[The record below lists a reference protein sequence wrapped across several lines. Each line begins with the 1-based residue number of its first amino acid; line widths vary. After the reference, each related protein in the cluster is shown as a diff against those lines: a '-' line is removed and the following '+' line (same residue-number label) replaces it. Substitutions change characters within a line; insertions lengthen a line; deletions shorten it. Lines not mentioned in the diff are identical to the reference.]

1 MFVIPDPYAPMLGT
15 WINVGTVV
23 VGTTVGGLLGE
34 RLKPQTHSTVT
45 SVLGCVTCILG
56 IENAMKTPRVLD
68 AAPLPSQ
75 LGFFLVVLLS
85 LLFGALL
92 GETLDVEGWLHRLGQ
107 YVENRFGQSEGDF
120 GKGFVTASLLFCVG
134 PLTILGSFQD
144 GLSGNYSLLATKAV
158 LDGFAAMAFSAAFGW
173 GVMLSAVTV
182 LVVQGALTLSA
193 TAVQPWMTD
202 VMVTS
207 LTAAGGIILLGLGF
221 RLLEIKQMRVANLLP
236 ALLLAPLFVAACNL
250 VKPGF
255 FPAH

>member
-1 MFVIPDPYAPMLGT
+1 MLGT

-45 SVLGCVTCILG
+45 SVLGCVTCVLG
-56 IENAMKTPRVLD
+56 IENAMKTPKILD
-68 AAPLPSQ
+68 SAPLPSQ

-92 GETLDVEGWLHRLGQ
+92 GEALDIEAWLHRLGQ
-107 YVENRFGQSEGDF
+107 FAEKRFGQSEGDF

-144 GLSGNYSLLATKAV
+144 GLNGNYTLLATKAV

-173 GVMLSAVTV
+173 GVMLSALTV

-193 TAVQPWMTD
+193 GAVQPLMSE
-202 VMVTS
+202 VMVTAM
-207 LTAAGGIILLGLGF
+207 TAAGGFILLGLGL
-221 RLLEIKQMRVANLLP
+221 RLLDIKQVRVANLLP
-236 ALLLAPLFVAACNL
+236 ALLLAPGFVAVSNL
-250 VKPGF
+250 VRPGF
-255 FPAH
+255 FPIH